1 MIKTIQAADI
11 IIRQIPDGQPL
22 PMELLLMADPDEEV
36 LKSYIDFCIVLIAEN
51 KGNTIGVLAMSPE
64 TREKAEI
71 RNIAVAIAHRGKGV
85 ARKLL
90 KEATDRA
97 TRLGYSILQVCTGN
111 SGIRQLKVYQQFGFE
126 LTDVRWN
133 YFTKHYNTPIIEDGI
148 ICRHQMVL
156 SRFLQ

>member
-1 MIKTIQAADI
+1 MTKTSQAEEI
-11 IIRQIPDGQPL
+11 IIRQLPEGQPL
-22 PMELLLMADPDEEV
+22 PMELLLMADPDEAV
-36 LKSYIDFCIVLIAEN
+36 LQSYIDFCIVLIAVN

-71 RNIAVAIAHRGKGV
+71 RNIAVAPAHRGKGV

-133 YFTKHYNTPIIEDGI
+133 YFTKHYTTPIIEDGI
-148 ICRHQMVL
+148 LCRHQMVL